1 MSLPES
7 NYPKAIKEKFQEL
20 FNQEPLV
27 IRSPGRINL
36 IGEHTDYNMGFV
48 LPAAI
53 NKAIYLGIQKRDDN
67 EIHLH
72 ALDYDDDHKTTTD
85 QIVRSG
91 KLWPD
96 YVLGVVEQVLRFA
109 QDDSPDTKSI
119 GVTTTKDHVIAGAA
133 KQGFNIVFG
142 GDIPPGAG
150 LSSSA
155 ALECATVYALNELFG
170 LGISKIDMVKIS
182 QAAEN
187 EFVGMKCGIMD
198 QFASMFGKEGMVI
211 NLDCETLAYEYV
223 PIDLSGLTILLFDSG
238 VKHSLASSEYNVRR
252 QQCEAGVVLVQKGE
266 PQVNS
271 LRNVT
276 LPMLEK
282 HVNDEVIFKRCKY
295 VVEEIERLQTA
306 CEDLKNGAM
315 EAFGKKMFATHDGL
329 KNLYEVS
336 CKELDVLVDA
346 VKNNE
351 NVIGARLMGGGFG
364 GCTINLV
371 KEAAAAEIIKETA
384 EKYKQQTGMELK
396 TYSVSIKNGT
406 AVCD

>member
-1 MSLPES
+1 M
-7 NYPKAIKEKFQEL
+7 IKKIRQQFEERFHSV
-20 FNQEPLV
+20 PLMV
-27 IRSPGRINL
+27 KSPGRINL
-36 IGEHTDYNMGFV
+36 IGEHTDYNNGFV

-53 NKAIYLGIQKRDDN
+53 DKFICVGIQKRNDN
-67 EIHLH
+67 EIHLYSNEFKEGVT
-72 ALDYDDDHKTTTD
+72 ASLQNLATP
-85 QIVRSG
+85 G
-91 KLWPD
+91 KHWPV
-96 YVLGVVEQVLRFA
+96 YILGVLDQLQKANYKV
-109 QDDSPDTKSI
+109 
-119 GVTTTKDHVIAGAA
+119 G
-133 KQGFNIVFG
+133 GFNLIVD
-142 GDIPPGAG
+142 GDVPIGAG
-150 LSSSA
+150 MSSSA
-155 ALECATVYALNELFG
+155 AVECASIFALNELFAF
-170 LGISKIDMVKIS
+170 GISKMDMVKMA
-182 QAAEN
+182 QKAEH
-187 EFVGMKCGIMD
+187 EFAGVMCGIMD

-252 QQCEAGVVLVQKGE
+252 QQCEAGVALIQKGE

-271 LRNVT
+271 LRKVT

-282 HVNDEVIFKRCKY
+282 YVKDEVIFKRCKY